1 MDLYKKGLDGNGWK
15 TESTMT
21 TPQLTILSA
30 TKDQRQVMLQITDS
44 GNKRSVMQVVSD
56 RQ

>member
-21 TPQLTILSA
+21 TAQLTILSA
-30 TKDQRQVMLQITDS
+30 TKGQRQVMLRITDS
-44 GNKRSVMQVVSD
+44 GAKRSVMQVVSD